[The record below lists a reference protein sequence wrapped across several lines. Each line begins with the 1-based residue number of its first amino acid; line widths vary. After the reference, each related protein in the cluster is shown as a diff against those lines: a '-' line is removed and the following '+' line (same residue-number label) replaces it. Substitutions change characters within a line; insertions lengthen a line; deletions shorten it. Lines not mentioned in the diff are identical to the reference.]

1 MSQPNWC
8 APPDPALELYLQT
21 IDKFAD
27 SMRKRVIEKPPRTWA
42 QFWRVFS
49 DEQLTRRQL
58 LMKLTPA
65 AHSFSQ
71 RDGSWTTPE
80 MAAERT
86 AYLNRIRKARAR
98 EEKRFLRIKRELE
111 G

>member
-1 MSQPNWC
+1 MSRSNWC
-8 APPDPALELYLQT
+8 APPEEALELYLQT

-27 SMRKRVIEKPPRTWA
+27 SLRKRVIEMPPRTWA

-49 DEQLTRRQL
+49 DEQLIRRQL
-58 LMKLTPA
+58 LMRLTPA

-86 AYLNRIRKARAR
+86 AYLEKVRQEKKSEDAR
-98 EEKRFLRIKRELE
+98 FMRIKRELE